1 MANFNFGSFT
11 KNRVEAFSDG
21 VFAVVVTLLVFDLK
35 FTHIDVAD
43 NQKVWSGILSTLP
56 KLLSWINSFLIVC
69 VIWMNHHRLMD
80 MFKGINAGIFW
91 LNNILLMFTS
101 MIPFPTSLLGE
112 YTNTNAAACFYGL
125 VLALPSLAF
134 FILRLYVLKHKN
146 LLSEATSYPAYKKG
160 TMLALYYG
168 PVLYLT
174 GAALSLVKPWLGLAV
189 YFFVPVYFIFPRAP
203 QKN

>member
-1 MANFNFGSFT
+1 MANFNFGRFT

-35 FTHIDVAD
+35 IAHIDFAT
-43 NQKVWSGILSTLP
+43 NEKLWSGILSTLP

-80 MFKGINAGIFW
+80 MLIGIDAGVFW
-91 LNNILLMFTS
+91 FNNILLMFTS

-112 YTNTNAAACFYGL
+112 YASTNAAACFYGL
-125 VLALPSLAF
+125 VLTMPSMSF
-134 FILRLYVLKHKN
+134 FIFRLYVLKHKD
-146 LLSEATSYPAYKKG
+146 LLNETVSSKAFKKG

-174 GAALSLVKPWLGLAV
+174 GAALSLISPWLGFAV
-189 YFFVPVYFIFPRAP
+189 YFFIPVYFIFPRAT
-203 QKN
+203 KTN